1 MRGPPAGPR
10 VLLRR
15 LREVMAEPI
24 SAQDRLDKIVTQIA
38 ANVVAEVCSVYVL
51 RSDGVLELYATEG
64 LKREA
69 VHHAELR
76 IGQGLVGTIAAEAR
90 PLNLPNAQSHPAYRY
105 LPETGE
111 EIYSSFLGV
120 PILRAGRTLG
130 VLVVQNRTH
139 RTYYDEEVEALQTT
153 AMVLAEMLAV
163 GELERLA
170 QPGTL
175 LDLKRPITIAGAGL
189 CEGVG
194 LGHVVLHEPRVV
206 VTALIAED
214 ADAEMTRLDAAIAG
228 LRLFVDDMLSR
239 DDIAETGEHREVLE
253 AYRMFAHDRGWVRR
267 MNEAIRNGLT
277 AEAAVEKVQSDTR
290 ARLQRQ
296 TDPFLRDRLHDFDD
310 LANRLLRVLVN
321 KAHGPSGP
329 ELPRDAIIV
338 ARNMGAAELLDYDRE
353 RVRGLVLEEGGPTS
367 HVTIVARAIGIA
379 SVGRA
384 TNVVSL
390 VENGDPIIVDGL
402 AGEVHI
408 RPPADV
414 EAAYA
419 EKVRFRARRQEQY
432 RLLRDKP
439 AVTLDGQ
446 RVGLLMNAGLVV
458 DLPHLAESGAEGIGL
473 FRTELQF
480 MIAARMP
487 KLGEQKAL
495 YSAVLDAAGDR
506 RVTFRTLDIGGDK
519 VLPYLRTAQEENPAL
534 GWRAIRL
541 GLDRP
546 GLLRMQLRALLQA
559 AAGRELC
566 IMLPMVTDL
575 WEITET
581 RDLIDREIA
590 HMRRHGHQEP
600 TRLLI
605 GAMVEVPSLLWQLD
619 GLVKLV
625 DFISVGS
632 NDLHQFMTASDRGNI
647 MVAGRFD
654 PLSRPFLRALR
665 QIVEAAGEAN
675 LPVTLCGEMAGSPLA
690 AMALIGL
697 GYRSLS
703 MSAAAIGPVKAMTLA
718 LDAGKVAR
726 CVETLL
732 SDGAGKE
739 GVRTALADFAVAEGI
754 PF

>member
-15 LREVMAEPI
+15 LREIMAEPI

-38 ANVVAEVCSVYVL
+38 ANMVAEVCSVYVL

-69 VHHAELR
+69 VHHAGLR
-76 IGQGLVGTIAAEAR
+76 VGQGLVGTIAAEAR
-90 PLNLPNAQSHPAYRY
+90 PLNLPNAQSHPAFRY

-130 VLVVQNRTH
+130 VLVVQNKAH

-153 AMVLAEMLAV
+153 AMVLAEMIAV
-163 GELERLA
+163 GELEGLA
-170 QPGTL
+170 RPGTS
-175 LDLKRPITIAGAGL
+175 LDLKRTIMISGVGL

-206 VTALIAED
+206 VTALIGED
-214 ADAEMTRLDAAIAG
+214 AEQESVRLDAAIAS

-239 DDIAETGEHREVLE
+239 DDIAETGEHRDILE

-267 MNEAIRNGLT
+267 MHEAIRNGLT

-296 TDPFLRDRLHDFDD
+296 IDPFLRDRLHDFDD
-310 LANRLLRVLVN
+310 LANRLLRVLMN
-321 KAHGPSGP
+321 KPHGPTG
-329 ELPRDAIIV
+329 EDLPRDAIII

-367 HVTIVARAIGIA
+367 HVTIVARALGIA
-379 SVGRA
+379 TVGRA
-384 TNVVSL
+384 NNVAAL
-390 VENGDPIIVDGL
+390 VENGDAIIVDGI
-402 AGEVHI
+402 AGAVHL
-408 RPPADV
+408 RPSADV

-439 AVTLDGQ
+439 AVTRDGT
-446 RVGLLMNAGLVV
+446 RIALMMNAGLLV
-458 DLPHLAESGAEGIGL
+458 DLPHLTESGAEGIGL

-487 KLGEQKAL
+487 KLSEQKAL
-495 YSAVLDAAGDR
+495 YSSVMEAAGPKP
-506 RVTFRTLDIGGDK
+506 VTFRTLDIGGDK
-519 VLPYLRTAQEENPAL
+519 VLPYLRTAQEENPAM

-546 GLLRMQLRALLQA
+546 GLLRRQIRALLQA
-559 AAGRELC
+559 AGGRELKV
-566 IMLPMVTDL
+566 MLPMITDL
-575 WEITET
+575 WEIREA
-581 RDLIDREIA
+581 RELIDRELA
-590 HMRRHGHQEP
+590 HMRRHGYEEP
-600 TRLLI
+600 ARLSV

-619 GLVKLV
+619 GLVKLA

-632 NDLHQFMTASDRGNI
+632 NDLLQFMTASDRGNM

-665 QIVEAAGEAN
+665 AIVRAADAARV
-675 LPVTLCGEMAGSPLA
+675 PVTLCGEMAGSPIA

-697 GYRSLS
+697 GFRSLS
-703 MSAAAIGPVKAMTLA
+703 ISAAAIGPVKAMTMAVDAAGLA
-718 LDAGKVAR
+718 GRMEALLD
-726 CVETLL
+726 
-732 SDGAGKE
+732 DGNAADGL
-739 GVRTALADFAVAEGI
+739 RAALADFAETEGV
-754 PF
+754 PL